1 MKFPRRAIGLAF
13 CFLAAGVM
21 AQPFGLSNRVSVP
34 ALNLPPSPPV
44 LGYSNAAALG
54 NMTFTAPVAIVSAPG
69 DTNRLFIVEEIGR
82 IVVITN
88 LASPTRTVFLDI
100 STRVTFSGEQG
111 LLGLAFHPGYLTNR
125 YFFVFYVTT
134 GARRDQ
140 LSRFEIS
147 PSNPNQGLP
156 NSEVVLISQPDDFV
170 NHNAGD
176 LHFGPEDGYLYVSL
190 GDEGDANDTGANSQR
205 IDKDFF
211 SGIIR
216 LDVDKK
222 PGSLAPTPHAA
233 IVAPVNY
240 AVPPDNPFIGRTS
253 FNGIPLTGNVR
264 TEFWA
269 VGLRNPWRFCF
280 DDATG
285 LLYVGDVGQGA
296 REEVDVIVKGGN
308 YGWNYR
314 EGYILRPGSGAP
326 PAGFSSLP
334 PILDYPRTPSGATNV
349 GFSVTGG
356 VVYRGTRIPQLTG
369 AYVFGDY
376 GSGNIWTL
384 RYDGSVTTNV
394 PFARILVDAGVAAFG
409 IDPSNGDVLYADV
422 TAGVIQRIVYTAVSG
437 TPLPA
442 TLAQTGA
449 FTNLTTL
456 TSHDGIVPYDVNLP
470 YWSDHAIK
478 SHWFYFPPAR
488 AITFRPTN
496 NWTFP
501 TGSVWIQHFE
511 LELTNGAPESRQR
524 LETRFLVRDTGTGI
538 YGITYR
544 WGGSP
549 SNATLVPESGMDEPF
564 VVNDGGNLRTQIWHY
579 PGRSECLSCH
589 TPQNVGG
596 FALAFNSAQLNRDFD
611 YSGIVDNQLR
621 AMANAG
627 YFSAAVS
634 NLHGLRWLASP
645 ADEAVSVEQR
655 VRSWL
660 AANCVGCHQ
669 PFGPGGTTFDARIYT
684 PLLGTTAASGTR
696 LINGVLNNSGGD
708 PNNRVIVPGSLS
720 HSMLLTRIS
729 TRGPG
734 QMPPLETSLV
744 DTQAVALI
752 NRWITEELPSLQ
764 TFADWQVS
772 QFGSTNAPTGQPSM
786 DPDNDGATNYEEFLS
801 GTDPND
807 GADAWAIH
815 IRRAGDAVE
824 TFFPQPIN
832 RGIEIQWT
840 TNLFNPA
847 WQYLNVPENR
857 PFLSATDGTGVVP
870 DVITNGPPK
879 YYRGRVFE
887 P

>member
-1 MKFPRRAIGLAF
+1 
-13 CFLAAGVM
+13 M

-34 ALNLPPSPPV
+34 TLNLPPTPPV
-44 LGYSNAAALG
+44 LGYSNANALG

-69 DTNRLFIVEEIGR
+69 DTNRLFIVEQIGR

-88 LASPTRTVFLDI
+88 LANPTRTVFMDI
-100 STRVTFSGEQG
+100 SARLTFNGEQG

-134 GARRDQ
+134 GTRRDQ

-147 PSNPNQGLP
+147 PSNPNQGLA
-156 NSEVVLISQPDDFV
+156 NSEVVLISQPDDFS

-176 LHFGPEDGYLYVSL
+176 LHFGPDGYLYVSL

-211 SGIIR
+211 SAIMR

-233 IVAPVNY
+233 IAAPVNY
-240 AVPPDNPFIGRTS
+240 AVPPDNPFVGATS
-253 FNGIPLTGNVR
+253 FNGIPLAGNVR

-269 VGLRNPWRFCF
+269 VGLRNPWRFSF
-280 DDATG
+280 DELTG

-314 EGYILRPGSGAP
+314 EGYIQRPGSGAP
-326 PAGFSSLP
+326 PAGFSSIP
-334 PILDYPRTPSGATNV
+334 PILDYPRAPSGATNV

-376 GSGNIWTL
+376 GSGNIWSA

-422 TAGVIQRIVYTAVSG
+422 TAGVIQRIIYTAVSG

-442 TLAQTGA
+442 TLAQTGT

-488 AITFRPTN
+488 VITFRATN
-496 NWTFP
+496 NWTLP
-501 TGSVWIQHFE
+501 QGSVWIQHFE
-511 LELTNGAPESRQR
+511 LELTNGVPESRQR
-524 LETRFLVRDTGTGI
+524 LETRFLVRDTGMGI

-544 WGGSP
+544 WGGST
-549 SNATLVPESGMDEPF
+549 SNATLVPEGGMDEPF

-579 PGRSECLSCH
+579 PGRSECLVCH

-596 FALAFNSAQLNRDFD
+596 FALAFNSWQLNRDFD

-634 NLHGLRWLASP
+634 NLHGVRWLASLT
-645 ADEAVSVEQR
+645 DESVSVEQR

-669 PFGPGGTTFDARIYT
+669 QFGPGGTSFDTRIFT
-684 PLLGTTAASGTR
+684 PLLGTTVASGTK
-696 LINGVLNNSGGD
+696 LINGTLVNTGGD

-720 HSMLLTRIS
+720 NSMLLTRIS
-729 TRGPG
+729 TRGAG

-752 NRWITEELPSLQ
+752 SRWITEELPGLQ
-764 TFADWQVS
+764 TFADWQIS

-786 DPDNDGATNYEEFLS
+786 DPDGDGATNYEEYLT

-807 GADAWAIH
+807 GADAWGIG
-815 IRRAGDAVE
+815 IQRAGDTVE
-824 TFFPQPIN
+824 TFYPQLIN
-832 RGIEIQWT
+832 RGIEIQRT

-847 WQYLNVPENR
+847 AWQYLNVPQNR
-857 PFLSATDGTGVVP
+857 PFVSATSGTGVVP